1 MKGLIVNAS
10 PDKDYRAAR
19 IAYIT
24 RKRDDCI
31 ENTQKK
37 LSEISDKNSIFFKIQ
52 SMRLHVNEFY
62 KHNELFDIDI
72 DSTDLISKKEVMELL
87 ERGKLT
93 PERLKEMFTISL

>member
-10 PDKDYRAAR
+10 SDKTYTAMR
-19 IAYIT
+19 IAYN
-24 RKRDDCI
+24 RRRWD
-31 ENTQKK
+31 ENIKKIQKK
-37 LSEISDKNSIFFKIQ
+37 LSEISDKNSIFYKIQ

-87 ERGKLT
+87 EQGKLT
-93 PERLKEMFTISL
+93 PDRVKDMFTISL